1 MQENPMELRGILAP
15 VLTPFTPAGEVDLI
29 ALERGVDYTIEQCHA
44 DAIEAAAVETQEY
57 QFLSHEARKDL
68 LRKTVEFVRGRRPV
82 IAGISHPNPAV
93 AIELAHHAEDLG
105 AQAVQALVPLRPF
118 GGQPTRGEVLRYFEA
133 LGNAARLPIVAYI
146 NPGPGAEVPPPLVV
160 EIARLAPVRYFKES
174 SRDLRRV
181 ARLIEEVDRAGHARF
196 FTTMEMLL
204 ITLQLGGPGATMPPP
219 AAKIGAE
226 IVRAYTAGDLKG
238 AIEAQRRFSL
248 FPGRWMQHGL
258 APVMKA
264 AMRLLGVDAGLPHP
278 PFETLPPDEVRSL
291 EKHLREIG
299 LLQ

>member
-1 MQENPMELRGILAP
+1 MELQGILAP
-15 VLTPFTPAGEVDLI
+15 VLTPFTPAGEVDLG
-29 ALERGVDYTIEQCHA
+29 ALEREVDYTIERCRA

-68 LRKTVEFVRGRRPV
+68 IRRTVEFVRGRRPV

-93 AIELAHHAEDLG
+93 AIELAHHAGELG

-133 LGNAARLPIVAYI
+133 LGKAIRLPIVAYI
-146 NPGPGAEVPPPLVV
+146 NPGPGAEVSPPLVL
-160 EIARLAPVRYFKES
+160 EIARLEPVRYFKES

-204 ITLQLGGPGATMPPP
+204 ATLQLGGPGATMPPP
-219 AAKIGAE
+219 AARIGAE
-226 IVRAYTAGDLKG
+226 VVRAFREGDLKAAVEG
-238 AIEAQRRFSL
+238 QRKFAL

-264 AMRLLGVDAGLPHP
+264 AMRLAGVDVGDPHP
-278 PFETLPPDEVRSL
+278 PFEPLPPDEARSL
-291 EKHLREIG
+291 ERHLREIG
-299 LLQ
+299 LFA